1 MAVTARQTSDVRT
14 VSDFRKRHLTALG
27 ELFTQVPRLCQKAG
41 VVILGHVA
49 LDGTKLRANASNHTA
64 MRDSRM
70 QKTEADLA
78 ATVQRWLEKA
88 KALHAREDVEWG
100 RDRRGDELS
109 AWGTDKPHRLA
120 KIQ

>member
-1 MAVTARQTSDVRT
+1 
-14 VSDFRKRHLTALG
+14 
-27 ELFTQVPRLCQKAG
+27 
-41 VVILGHVA
+41 
-49 LDGTKLRANASNHTA
+49 
-64 MRDSRM
+64 M

-100 RDRRGDELS
+100 RDGRGDGGYGVGHGQ
-109 AWGTDKPHRLA
+109 AAHRLA